1 MPPMRPGTT
10 ATRPSWGARFR
21 YFFDT
26 TMTRGTPAL
35 IGWLVIATSALVLLF
50 AVVTALLGLREGDEG
65 FGYELFQALLHA
77 LDPGTV
83 AGDTGSWTFLLTM
96 LVLTLGGLLIV
107 SALIGVVSAG
117 IDARLAELRRG
128 RSRVL
133 ETDHTVVLGWSE
145 SIYTIIGELCI
156 ANESRRRPAV
166 VVMADRDSV
175 EMEEDLRAKV
185 PDLRGTRLVC
195 RSGSPMDVD
204 KLAVTHPAAA
214 RSIIVLAPETD
225 DPDAEVIKTLL
236 ALSHMEG
243 RTPRVVAEIR
253 EQANLGAARL
263 VVGEDAALLHVD
275 DTIARLLVQTS
286 RQSGAGAVYAELFD
300 FDGDEIY
307 FLDGGAHGFDALD
320 YAGAQLALEDVTV
333 IGLADAGGVRLNP
346 PPGTPVGPARLVVVA
361 ADDDVLVSPARSTTE
376 PDPEVLATADLPAP
390 TPTTSLVLGW
400 NHRTPVVLTELD
412 AFSQPGSRLTLV
424 TSVGAPR
431 LPQLQNLEGDV
442 VEASTTDRRVL
453 EQHVVAGLDHV
464 LVLAYSDDLEV
475 QAADARTLVTLLH
488 VRDLLGGLGDTTPVV
503 SEMLDDRNRA
513 LAQVSDIDDVV
524 VSGEIVSLLVAQ
536 LSEDPRLEQVFAEL
550 LGAEGSE
557 IYLRPA
563 GAYVATGLEL
573 TWASVVAAAS
583 ARGETALGL
592 KSAGLAQDGRA
603 FGVRLNPPK
612 SGRHVLH
619 PEDRVVVLAMD

>member
-1 MPPMRPGTT
+1 MGRAPTVPT
-10 ATRPSWGARFR
+10 WGARFR

-35 IGWLVIATSALVLLF
+35 IGWLVIATAGLVLTF
-50 AVVTALLGLREGDEG
+50 AVLTALLGLRDGDQG

-96 LVLTLGGLLIV
+96 LVLTLAGLLIV

-145 SIYTIIGELCI
+145 SIYTIVGELCI

-166 VVMADRDSV
+166 VVMAERDSV

-195 RSGSPMDVD
+195 RTGSPMDVD
-204 KLAVTHPAAA
+204 ELAVTHPAAA

-263 VVGEDAALLHVD
+263 VVGQDAALLHVD

-307 FLDGGAHGFDALD
+307 FLDGAAHGLGDLD
-320 YAGAQLALEDVTV
+320 YAAAQLALEDVTV
-333 IGLADAGGVRLNP
+333 IGVADADGVRLNP
-346 PPGTPVGPARLVVVA
+346 PPSTPVGAARLVVVA
-361 ADDDVLVSPARSTTE
+361 ADDGVLVDPVRSTTE
-376 PDPEVLATADLPAP
+376 PDPRVRSTLDLPAP
-390 TPTTSLVLGW
+390 TPSRSLVLGW
-400 NHRTPVVLTELD
+400 NHRTPVVLSELD
-412 AFSQPGSRLTLV
+412 AFSQPGSRLTLL
-424 TSVGAPR
+424 TSVGTPR
-431 LPQLQNLEGDV
+431 LPQLQNLEVEV

-453 EQHVVAGLDHV
+453 EHHVVAGLDHV
-464 LVLAYSDDLEV
+464 LVLAYSDDLGV

-488 VRDLLGGLGDTTPVV
+488 VRDLLGALGDTTPVV

-536 LSEDPRLEQVFAEL
+536 LSEDPRLQEVFAEL

-557 IYLRPA
+557 VYLRPVE
-563 GAYVATGLEL
+563 AYVATGTEL

-583 ARGETALGL
+583 ERGETALGL
-592 KSAGLAQDGRA
+592 KSVTLAEDGRA

-612 SGRHVLH
+612 SGRHVLQ
-619 PEDRVVVLAMD
+619 PGDRVVVLAAD

>member
-1 MPPMRPGTT
+1 MARAST
-10 ATRPSWGARFR
+10 APSWGARFR

-35 IGWLVIATSALVLLF
+35 IGWLVIATSALVLSF
-50 AVVTALLGLREGDEG
+50 AVLTAVLGLREGEQG
-65 FGYELFQALLHA
+65 FGQELFQALMHA

-83 AGDTGSWTFLLTM
+83 AGDTGSWAFLLTM
-96 LVLTLGGLLIV
+96 LALTLGGLLIV

-117 IDARLAELRRG
+117 IDSRLAELRRG

-195 RSGSPMDVD
+195 RSGSPMDID
-204 KLAVTHPAAA
+204 KLAVTHPSAA
-214 RSIIVLAPETD
+214 RSIIVLAPEGD

-253 EQANLGAARL
+253 ERANLGAARL

-286 RQSGAGAVYAELFD
+286 RQSGAGAVYADLFD

-307 FLDGGAHGFDALD
+307 FLDGHSHGLGGLD
-320 YAGAQLALEDVTV
+320 YAAAQLALEDVTV
-333 IGLADAGGVRLNP
+333 IGLADADGVRLNP
-346 PPGTPVGPARLVVVA
+346 PPQTPVGSARLVVVA
-361 ADDDVLVSPARSTTE
+361 ADDDVLVSPARSSTE
-376 PDPEVLATADLPAP
+376 ADPAVRSSAVLPAA
-390 TPTTSLVLGW
+390 TPSQSLVLGW
-400 NHRTPVVLTELD
+400 NHRTPVVLAELD
-412 AFSQPGSRLTLV
+412 SFSEPGSTLTLV

-431 LPQLQNLEGDV
+431 LPRLENLRVEV

-488 VRDLLGGLGDTTPVV
+488 VRDLLAGLGDTTPVV

-557 IYLRPA
+557 VYLRPA
-563 GAYVATGLEL
+563 GAYVHTGLEL
-573 TWASVVAAAS
+573 SWASVVAAAS

-592 KSAGLAQDGRA
+592 KSAALAEDGRA

-612 SGRHVLH
+612 SGRHVLA
-619 PEDRVVVLAMD
+619 PEDRVVVLATD

>member
-1 MPPMRPGTT
+1 MGRAPTVPT
-10 ATRPSWGARFR
+10 WGARFR

-35 IGWLVIATSALVLLF
+35 IGWLVIATSGLVLAF
-50 AVVTALLGLREGDEG
+50 AVLTALLGLRDGDQG

-96 LVLTLGGLLIV
+96 LVLTLAGLLIV

-145 SIYTIIGELCI
+145 SIYTIISELCI

-195 RSGSPMDVD
+195 RTGSPMDVD
-204 KLAVTHPAAA
+204 ELAVTHPAAA

-263 VVGEDAALLHVD
+263 VVGQDAALLHVD

-307 FLDGGAHGFDALD
+307 FLDGADHGLGDLD
-320 YAGAQLALEDVTV
+320 YAAAQLALEDVTV
-333 IGLADAGGVRLNP
+333 IGVADADGVRLNP
-346 PPGTPVGPARLVVVA
+346 PPSTPVGAARLIVVA
-361 ADDDVLVSPARSTTE
+361 ADDAVLVEPVRSTTE
-376 PDPEVLATADLPAP
+376 PDPTVRSTLDLPAS
-390 TPTTSLVLGW
+390 TPTRSLVLGW

-412 AFSQPGSRLTLV
+412 SFSQPGSRLTLL
-424 TSVGAPR
+424 TSMRTPR
-431 LPQLQNLEGDV
+431 LPRLENLEVEV

-464 LVLAYSDDLEV
+464 LVLAYSDDLGV

-488 VRDLLGGLGDTTPVV
+488 VRDLLGALGDTTPVV

-536 LSEDPRLEQVFAEL
+536 LSEDPRLQEVFAEL

-557 IYLRPA
+557 VYLRPVE
-563 GAYVATGLEL
+563 AYVATGTEL
-573 TWASVVAAAS
+573 TWASVVAAVS
-583 ARGETALGL
+583 ERGETALGL
-592 KSAGLAQDGRA
+592 KSATLAEDGRA

-612 SGRHVLH
+612 SGRHVLS
-619 PEDRVVVLAMD
+619 PEDRVVVLAAD

>member
-1 MPPMRPGTT
+1 M
-10 ATRPSWGARFR
+10 
-21 YFFDT
+21 
-26 TMTRGTPAL
+26 
-35 IGWLVIATSALVLLF
+35 
-50 AVVTALLGLREGDEG
+50 
-65 FGYELFQALLHA
+65 
-77 LDPGTV
+77 
-83 AGDTGSWTFLLTM
+83 
-96 LVLTLGGLLIV
+96 
-107 SALIGVVSAG
+107 
-117 IDARLAELRRG
+117 
-128 RSRVL
+128 L

-175 EMEEDLRAKV
+175 AMEEDLRAKV

-204 KLAVTHPAAA
+204 ELAVTHPAAA

-263 VVGEDAALLHVD
+263 VVGQDAALLHVD

-307 FLDGGAHGFDALD
+307 FLDGAAHGLGELD
-320 YAGAQLALEDVTV
+320 YAAAQLALEDVTV
-333 IGLADAGGVRLNP
+333 IGVADVNGVRLNP
-346 PPGTPVGPARLVVVA
+346 PPSTPVGAARLVVA
-361 ADDDVLVSPARSTTE
+361 ADDGVLVDPSRSTTQ
-376 PDPEVLATADLPAP
+376 PDPAVRSTLDLPARRP
-390 TPTTSLVLGW
+390 STSLVLGW
-400 NHRTPVVLTELD
+400 NHRTPVVLSELD
-412 AFSQPGSRLTLV
+412 SFSEPGSRLTLL
-424 TSVGAPR
+424 TSVGTPR
-431 LPQLQNLEGDV
+431 LPRLENIEIEV

-464 LVLAYSDDLEV
+464 LVLAYSDDLGV

-488 VRDLLGGLGDTTPVV
+488 VRDLLGALGDTTPVV

-536 LSEDPRLEQVFAEL
+536 LSEDPRLQEVFAEL

-557 IYLRPA
+557 VYLRPA
-563 GAYVATGLEL
+563 EAYVATGAEL
-573 TWASVVAAAS
+573 TWASVVAAVS

-592 KSAGLAQDGRA
+592 KSATLAEDGRA
-603 FGVRLNPPK
+603 FGVRLNLPK
-612 SGRHVLH
+612 SVRHVLH
-619 PEDRVVVLAMD
+619 PEDRVVVLAAD